1 MKHIIILSAL
11 SLSLLSF
18 GQGNP
23 NNNASPAAQKWN
35 TDGNQI
41 DTNRFIGTTNEM
53 PFKVRTNNQERFRIT
68 PDGKIGVGIMNPIA
82 EFHLGGDLRLTK
94 DVIFEQYADPSID
107 EKRFLMIDDQG
118 KSNFFTKAQ
127 ILGGLMA
134 DDCYIGP
141 LLADF
146 NSGGFIGGGPVG
158 LVELPSWANTIQNNV
173 PVLWTGVSCGTRVG
187 IGTDNPIERLDVRGK
202 VRASGNIFVGIPGNY
217 SFNNLARI
225 HVVNV
230 SNLASGNKGDFIRF
244 DEMKDG
250 VLETQFLVDQKGFV
264 TARDVKVTLQNIPDY
279 VFKSDYKLPS
289 IAEQSAFIKL
299 NGHLL
304 GVPSEA
310 EMLENQTSLG
320 ELSMINLR
328 LNEEQ
333 MLYIIDIENQLEE
346 LTTEN
351 QELKTR
357 LDNLEKALNKL
368 VVND

>member
-11 SLSLLSF
+11 SLSLISF

-41 DTNRFIGTTNEM
+41 DTNRFIGSTNEM

-82 EFHLGGDLRLTK
+82 EFHLGGDFRLTK
-94 DVIFEQYADPSID
+94 DVIFEQYADPSTD
-107 EKRFLMIDDQG
+107 EKRFLMIDEQG
-118 KSNFFTKAQ
+118 KSNFLSKAHV
-127 ILGGLMA
+127 LSGLMA
-134 DDCYIGP
+134 EDCYLGP
-141 LLADF
+141 IAVDATGA
-146 NSGGFIGGGPVG
+146 NIGGGP
-158 LVELPSWANTIQNNV
+158 LVVAEFPSWANAIENNV
-173 PVLWTGVSCGTRVG
+173 PVLWTGVTCGTRVG
-187 IGTDNPIERLDVRGK
+187 IGTNNPTERLDVRGRI
-202 VRASGNIFVGIPGNY
+202 RASQNIFVGSGNF

-230 SNLASGNKGDFIRF
+230 SNLASGNKGDFLRF

-250 VLETQFLVDQKGFV
+250 VLETQFLVDQKGFL

-346 LTTEN
+346 LSTEN
-351 QELKTR
+351 KELKTR

-368 VVND
+368 VVKD